1 MVMVAAV
8 VVRMSR
14 FVNKIARNHPLLR
27 ILKVG
32 KHSERLYM
40 TNETVKSEKYIESN
54 YENGVKTIILSH
66 AASKNSLSLE
76 MMKIILWN
84 LQKDENNPSLRSI
97 VIAASPGKVFSAG
110 HNLKELT
117 SAVGNDHH
125 HEVFDTAANLM
136 KVIANFPVPV
146 IAAVDG
152 LAAAAG
158 CQLVSACDIAI
169 CTERSSFSTPGVNF
183 GIFCSTPGIP
193 LVRNVHRKIASHMLL
208 TGLPLSAYEAYDAGL
223 VSKVVNND
231 NLETEIK
238 RTTDAINS
246 KSRAV
251 IQLGKKFIHEQLEL
265 DEASAYSYGTEIMI
279 RNLELK
285 DAQEGIKSFIE
296 KRKPIWSHKFDKYN
310 K

>member
-1 MVMVAAV
+1 M
-8 VVRMSR
+8 
-14 FVNKIARNHPLLR
+14 I
-27 ILKVG
+27 KVE
-32 KHSERLYM
+32 KNFERLYM
-40 TNETVKSEKYIESN
+40 NNETLKTEKYIESN
-54 YENGVKTIILSH
+54 YENGVKTIVLSH

-125 HEVFDTAANLM
+125 HEVFNTAANLM

-193 LVRNVHRKIASHMLL
+193 LVRNVHRKVASHMLL

-231 NLETEIK
+231 NLMTEIK
-238 RTTDAINS
+238 KTTDAINS

-265 DEASAYSYGTEIMI
+265 DEASAYSCGTEIMI
-279 RNLELK
+279 GNLELK

-296 KRKPIWSHKFDKYN
+296 KRKPIWSHKFDKYE